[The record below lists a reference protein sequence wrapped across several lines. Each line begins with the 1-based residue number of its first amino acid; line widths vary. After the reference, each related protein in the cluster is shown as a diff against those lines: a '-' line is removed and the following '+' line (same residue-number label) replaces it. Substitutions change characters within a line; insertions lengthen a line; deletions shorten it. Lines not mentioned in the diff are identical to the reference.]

1 MSTIF
6 PLLSTRSLD
15 IKLIPPDSWN
25 RNLTYARAH
34 GIGGEFYRKGIT
46 VALAPAVVGPLGR
59 VAQGGRNW
67 EGFSNDPFLAGILAA
82 ETVRGAQDQG
92 VIACTKHFVGNEQ
105 EIGRNPL
112 EARAANNK
120 TIESLSTNFD
130 DKAMHELY
138 MWPFADAIH
147 AGTSSISM
155 YRIIPVHETQDSDD
169 LQCVP
174 TIGSTT
180 ATLATIAIL

>member
-1 MSTIF
+1 M
-6 PLLSTRSLD
+6 PLS
-15 IKLIPPDSWN
+15 SWN

-67 EGFSNDPFLAGILAA
+67 EGFSNDPYLAGILAA

-130 DKAMHELY
+130 DRTMHELY

-155 YRIIPVHETQDSDD
+155 YCMVPTYKFRDVDES
-169 LQCVP
+169 QCVL

>member
-1 MSTIF
+1 M
-6 PLLSTRSLD
+6 
-15 IKLIPPDSWN
+15 
-25 RNLTYARAH
+25 
-34 GIGGEFYRKGIT
+34 
-46 VALAPAVVGPLGR
+46 ALAPAVVGPLGR

-82 ETVRGAQDQG
+82 ETVRGAQDQS

-138 MWPFADAIH
+138 MWPFADAVH

-155 YRIIPVHETQDSDD
+155 YRIIPVHKTQDFDD